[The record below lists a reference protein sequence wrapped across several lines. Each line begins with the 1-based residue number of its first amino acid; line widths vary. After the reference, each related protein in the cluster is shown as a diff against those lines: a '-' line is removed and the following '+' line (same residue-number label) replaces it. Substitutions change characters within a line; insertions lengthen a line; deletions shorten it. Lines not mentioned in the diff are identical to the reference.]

1 MYPNEDVVKLFDSM
15 QKVNSTAMMKRS
27 IGLTLNDILGGQP
40 GVGHPSP
47 VKVGNIHTNAPKS
60 EIPPPKY
67 SDRFTIDLMRR
78 YYKTCMHDNPP
89 ETYQLKPAVRIA
101 DKVHAAFSRYDPPHD
116 EKKMKKKKE
125 FGKDI
130 ETNPEPM
137 VNGSLPLD
145 ISDGRIVRN
154 ATLAMARYQ
163 IWGFAKFAPQ
173 QSVFNTVSQ
182 YQTN

>member
-1 MYPNEDVVKLFDSM
+1 MKLFDSM
-15 QKVNSTAMMKRS
+15 QKVNSTTMMKRS
-27 IGLTLNDILGGQP
+27 IEPILNDILGGQP
-40 GVGHPSP
+40 GVGHPSL

-60 EIPPPKY
+60 EMPPPKY

-78 YYKTCMHDNPP
+78 YYKTCMHDRPP
-89 ETYQLKPAVRIA
+89 ETYQLKPAARIA
-101 DKVHAAFSRYDPPHD
+101 DKVHAAFSRYDPPTA
-116 EKKMKKKKE
+116 EEMKKTRKKA
-125 FGKDI
+125 GKGL
-130 ETNPEPM
+130 EPRPEPM

-145 ISDGRIVRN
+145 SSDGRIVRN